1 MKEENYG
8 RVIFAASSNLKRK
21 HHNYIRGSIEKERG
35 QGLKKST
42 IFTSQG
48 MQTIYKNFA
57 VEKCTQEVEAKYG
70 LKNKARTLTCKKE
83 QNRLKK
89 CRWASLRIAKSTQ
102 RVAEWLITLPK
113 VPVCQALR
121 EETKSATKRSNRR
134 IAE

>member
-57 VEKCTQEVEAKYG
+57 VEKCTQEVEAIFFRCFGISLDKD
-70 LKNKARTLTCKKE
+70 LALHFLPNFCSSFTEHTSFEDTL
-83 QNRLKK
+83 
-89 CRWASLRIAKSTQ
+89 SH
-102 RVAEWLITLPK
+102 
-113 VPVCQALR
+113 
-121 EETKSATKRSNRR
+121 
-134 IAE
+134 